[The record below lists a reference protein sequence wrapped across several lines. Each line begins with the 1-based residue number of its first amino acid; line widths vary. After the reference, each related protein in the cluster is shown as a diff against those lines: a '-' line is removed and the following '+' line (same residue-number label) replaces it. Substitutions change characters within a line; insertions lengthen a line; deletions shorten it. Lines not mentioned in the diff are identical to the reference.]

1 MMTKRAALV
10 WAGAVASV
18 VLFVA
23 WLPGTPAVLEP
34 WSDGRGS

>member
-1 MMTKRAALV
+1 MKKRAALV

-23 WLPGTPAVLEP
+23 RLARTPALPEP